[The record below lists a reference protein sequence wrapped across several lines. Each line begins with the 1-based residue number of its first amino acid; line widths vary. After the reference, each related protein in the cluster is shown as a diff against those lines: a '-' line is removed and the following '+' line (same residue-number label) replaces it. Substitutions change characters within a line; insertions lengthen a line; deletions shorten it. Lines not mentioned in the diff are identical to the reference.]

1 MDRRANWCSHGR
13 WFTLAIN
20 MGYNGNVRLQQQAM
34 GMLGWVMGV
43 HVLRF
48 AKWEMSN
55 KIIKT
60 K

>member
-1 MDRRANWCSHGR
+1 MYRTANWCSHGR

-20 MGYNGNVRLQQQAM
+20 MGYNGNVRLQQETM
-34 GMLGWVMGV
+34 GCKMDDGV
-43 HVLRF
+43 TCVEVGKRQ
-48 AKWEMSN
+48 MSN